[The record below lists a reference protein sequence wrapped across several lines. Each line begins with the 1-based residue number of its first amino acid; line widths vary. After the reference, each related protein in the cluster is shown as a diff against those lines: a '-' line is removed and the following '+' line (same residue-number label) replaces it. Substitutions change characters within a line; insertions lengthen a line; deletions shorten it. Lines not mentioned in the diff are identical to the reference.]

1 MSFRNLTH
9 YFIHQAL
16 AGWDIY
22 QAIVTDEEPEAKL
35 KADAHSWESN
45 MLRAGDERRLQ
56 AIGHQIEQIE
66 LDSELLTQAGAERL
80 EEVNVLLHQARVA
93 CWKL

>member
-1 MSFRNLTH
+1 MSFRDLTH
-9 YFIHQAL
+9 YVIHLAQAGL
-16 AGWDIY
+16 NP
-22 QAIVTDEEPEAKL
+22 EPEV
-35 KADAHSWESN
+35 HSRESN

-80 EEVNVLLHQARVA
+80 DEVNALLHQARVA

>member
-1 MSFRNLTH
+1 MSFRSLTH
-9 YFIHQAL
+9 YFVHQAL
-16 AGWDIY
+16 AGWEIH
-22 QAIVTDEEPEAKL
+22 QATTDEEKDPQP
-35 KADAHSWESN
+35 DAHSWESN
-45 MLRAGDERRLQ
+45 TLRAGDERRLQ

-80 EEVNVLLHQARVA
+80 DEVNALLHQARVA

>member
-22 QAIVTDEEPEAKL
+22 QAIVTDEEPEAKP
-35 KADAHSWESN
+35 KAWESN

-56 AIGHQIEQIE
+56 AIGRQIEQIE

-80 EEVNVLLHQARVA
+80 DEVNALLHQARVA

>member
-9 YFIHQAL
+9 YFMRQVM
-16 AGWDIY
+16 AGWEIHPAMAD
-22 QAIVTDEEPEAKL
+22 QGPEP
-35 KADAHSWESN
+35 DAHGWESN

-56 AIGHQIEQIE
+56 AIGRQIEEIE
-66 LDSELLTQAGAERL
+66 LDRELLTQAGVDRL
-80 EEVNVLLHQARVA
+80 EEVNALLHQARVA

>member
-1 MSFRNLTH
+1 MSFRSLTH

-16 AGWDIY
+16 AGFD
-22 QAIVTDEEPEAKL
+22 AEPE
-35 KADAHSWESN
+35 AHSWESN

-56 AIGHQIEQIE
+56 AIGQRIQD
-66 LDSELLTQAGAERL
+66 LDLQTDLLTEAGHQRL
-80 EEVNVLLHQARVA
+80 EEVKALLHQARLA